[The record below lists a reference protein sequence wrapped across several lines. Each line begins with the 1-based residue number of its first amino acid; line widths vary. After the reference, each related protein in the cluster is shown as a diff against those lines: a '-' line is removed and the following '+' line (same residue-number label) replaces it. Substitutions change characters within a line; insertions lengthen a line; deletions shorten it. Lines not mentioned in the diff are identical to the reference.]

1 MIIDL
6 QKFLSEE
13 RRHWTELERMLD
25 SIERYP
31 ERRQELA
38 ELLRFHELYERASAD
53 LAKIATFASEP
64 EIRRY
69 LERLVAR
76 AYGEIHETREKR
88 RGLNVW
94 RWFVETF
101 PQAFRRRLAAFWL
114 SLAVTVA
121 GCVFGG
127 VALRIDP
134 EAKLVLMP
142 FEGLKGDPRDRVRKE
157 ESEKK
162 DRLAGN
168 KSTFAAELMTH
179 NTQVAIFTMALGV
192 TWGAGTTIE
201 LFYNGVILG
210 AVGVDYVMAGQT
222 RFLMGWLLPHGAVEI
237 PSILLGGQAGFLLA
251 GALIGWGSRKSRG
264 ERLREI
270 SRDLVTIIGGA
281 GVLLIWAGIIESF
294 LSQYHEPVIPY
305 AAKIAFGSA
314 ELVALTVFLARSGV
328 AAEKRRQESR

>member
-6 QKFLSEE
+6 PKFLSEE
-13 RRHWTELERMLD
+13 RQHWTELESMLERM
-25 SIERYP
+25 ERYP
-31 ERRQELA
+31 ERRLELP
-38 ELLRFHELYERASAD
+38 ELLMFHELYERASAD
-53 LAKIATFASEP
+53 LAKIATFSSEP
-64 EIRRY
+64 ETKRY

-76 AYGEIHETREKR
+76 AYGEIHETREKHAR
-88 RGLNVW
+88 LNLW

-101 PQAFRRRLAAFWL
+101 PQTFRRRIAAFWL
-114 SLAVTVA
+114 SFAVTVA

-127 VALRIDP
+127 VAILIDP
-134 EAKLVLMP
+134 AAKQVLMP
-142 FEGLKGDPRDRVRKE
+142 FGHLKGDPAERVRKE

-192 TWGAGTTIE
+192 TWGAGTAIE

-222 RFLMGWLLPHGAVEI
+222 RFLLGWLLPHGAVEI

-251 GALIGWGSRKSRG
+251 GALIGWGSRKSRR

-305 AAKIAFGSA
+305 AAKIAFGAA
-314 ELVALTVFLARSGV
+314 ELVALTIFLARSGS
-328 AAEKRRQESR
+328 AAEKRRQELR

>member
-13 RRHWTELERMLD
+13 RRYWTELERMLD

-31 ERRQELA
+31 ERRLELA
-38 ELLRFHELYERASAD
+38 ELLKFHELYERASAD

-88 RGLNVW
+88 RRLNVW

-101 PQAFRRRLAAFWL
+101 PQAFRRRVAAFWL
-114 SLAVTVA
+114 SLAVTIA
-121 GCVFGG
+121 GGVFGG
-127 VALRIDP
+127 VAIRIDP
-134 EAKLVLMP
+134 EAKQVLMP
-142 FEGLKGDPRDRVRKE
+142 FEGLESPTERVRKE
-157 ESEKK
+157 ETEKK
-162 DRLAGN
+162 DKLAGT
-168 KSTFAAELMTH
+168 KSTVAAKLMTH

-192 TWGAGTTIE
+192 TWGAGTTIT

-210 AVGVDYVMAGQT
+210 AVGVDYVLAGQT
-222 RFLMGWLLPHGAVEI
+222 RFLLGWLLPHGAVEI

-305 AAKIAFGSA
+305 AAKIAFGGA
-314 ELVALTVFLARSGV
+314 ELVALTIFLARSGT
-328 AAEKRRQESR
+328 AAEKRRQAAR